1 MKIIKGRGL
10 KSSTLKS
17 LIQSGYDRSEVEGWT
32 KVMDTPEVSAFKHNT
47 TPQVVIVLR
56 GTTGTANDWSN
67 NAVYGIGGE
76 VAYKRTPRYKRA
88 VARVA
93 EIEKKYNPKDIT
105 IVGHS
110 QGGLLAEIVPSNA
123 RERIS
128 LNKATRP
135 SDFIFGRKKKKNQY
149 DIRSKYDPVSMFN
162 TRQADYTIG
171 EKSLNPL
178 KQHSANVLDKTP
190 DVVYGDAKFGNGLRK
205 KKLKVKR
212 GGMIVQSFNSRPENK
227 FIDEPNEM
235 F

>member
-88 VARVA
+88 VARVS

-149 DIRSKYDPVSMFN
+149 DIRSEYDPVSMFN
-162 TRQADYTIG
+162 TRQSDYTIG

-178 KQHSANVLDKTP
+178 NQHSANVLDKKP
-190 DVVYGDAKFGNGLRK
+190 DVVYGDAKFGNSVAK
-205 KKLKVKR
+205 KEIKSKAR
-212 GGMIVQSFNSRPENK
+212 WNDSSIVQFQTR
-227 FIDEPNEM
+227 EPIY
-235 F
+235 

>member
-105 IVGHS
+105 IVSHS
-110 QGGLLAEIVPSNA
+110 QGGLLAELVPSKA
-123 RERIS
+123 REVIT

-178 KQHSANVLDKTP
+178 TQHSANVLDKTP
-190 DVVYGDAKFGNGLRK
+190 DVVYGDSKYGNGVR
-205 KKLKVKR
+205 KVKR
-212 GGMIVQSFNSRPENK
+212 GGMIVRSYNERPENK

>member
-1 MKIIKGRGL
+1 MLKKGGGL

-17 LIQSGYDRSEVEGWT
+17 LIQSGYDRSQVEGWT

-93 EIEKKYNPKDIT
+93 EIERKYNPKDIT
-105 IVGHS
+105 IVSHS
-110 QGGLLAEIVPSNA
+110 QGGLLAELVPSKA
-123 RERIS
+123 REIIS

-149 DIRSKYDPVSMFN
+149 DIRSTYDPVSMFN
-162 TRQADYTIG
+162 TRQVDYTIKN
-171 EKSLNPL
+171 KSLNPL
-178 KQHSANVLDKTP
+178 TQHSADILDKTP
-190 DVVYGDAKFGNGLRK
+190 DVVYGDSKFGNGMRK
-205 KKLKVKR
+205 KKLKVKSA
-212 GGMIVQSFNSRPENK
+212 GMLVRSFNERPENK